1 MSEDIII
8 KVKSSLFISVYHK
21 TLSLNLSECDR
32 QQVLS
37 IVGNDIDS
45 IRTGLWYVLSYGAVI
60 PLLLIMSII
69 ATCFIIGVSA
79 IFGIIFMILVGIP
92 FQLFGG
98 YKFAHYANLRMISCD
113 KRVQLITEL
122 IRGIRILKLSCYE
135 LPVMDR
141 INEYRTNELSHISKR
156 NFYLSCII
164 LANFLIPAIM
174 LLIILLVYCF
184 GYKYSINSNITV
196 FILMLFSIIQI
207 GIRGLP
213 LVIGHLVKL
222 LVSCGRVDRFYQR
235 KSVDIDSQ
243 IDHKNINNSTV
254 SIEMNNASFVW
265 AKNEEHDNK
274 LGFSLK
280 NISMKLNKNKLI
292 AIIGSV
298 GSGKTSL
305 IHSIL
310 GEMKCIK
317 GNININSDESIVYCS
332 QTPYIRNVTLRENIL
347 MELPFDERKYKKC
360 ILASALYSDL
370 QQLPN
375 SDLTLIG
382 DEGVNI
388 SGGQKMRIAFARSLY
403 RKEINDTK
411 HQIYIYD
418 DPLSSVDIYVGK
430 HMFFNGIYSRIMN
443 RESDNNITN
452 NVTCLMV

>member
-156 NFYLSCII
+156 NFYLSII
-164 LANFLIPAIM
+164 VLANFLIPAIM

-184 GYKYSINSNITV
+184 GFKYSINSNITV
-196 FILMLFSIIQI
+196 FMLILFSIIQI
-207 GIRGLP
+207 AIKTLP
-213 LVIGHLVKL
+213 VVMGELVNL
-222 LVSCGRVDRFYQR
+222 LVSCGRVDTFYER

-243 IDHKNINNSTV
+243 SHQLDSSVSSVSNV

-265 AKNEEHDNK
+265 EESEQNDK
-274 LGFSLK
+274 KSKKFSLK
-280 NISMKLNKNKLI
+280 
-292 AIIGSV
+292 
-298 GSGKTSL
+298 
-305 IHSIL
+305 
-310 GEMKCIK
+310 
-317 GNININSDESIVYCS
+317 
-332 QTPYIRNVTLRENIL
+332 
-347 MELPFDERKYKKC
+347 
-360 ILASALYSDL
+360 
-370 QQLPN
+370 
-375 SDLTLIG
+375 
-382 DEGVNI
+382 
-388 SGGQKMRIAFARSLY
+388 
-403 RKEINDTK
+403 
-411 HQIYIYD
+411 
-418 DPLSSVDIYVGK
+418 DI
-430 HMFFNGIYSRIMN
+430 
-443 RESDNNITN
+443 
-452 NVTCLMV
+452 